1 MSLLPSPAL
10 EAESI
15 LWITFGV
22 AVIGMLAIDLGLH
35 RRAHALSAKES
46 AIWSSVW
53 IAVAGGFNVLVY
65 LSMGHEK
72 ASEFLVG
79 YVLEKSLSIDNMFI
93 FILIFSS
100 LNIPSAYQPK
110 ILKWGIIGALL
121 MRAILIFVGASLL
134 ETFHWMIYVFGVI
147 IMATGAR
154 MIIQKEKKIH
164 PERNPLVRLA
174 RKILPVTSTTHGEKF
189 FVTLNGVRYA
199 TPLWLALL
207 VVETT
212 DLIFAVDSIPA
223 IFAITSDL
231 FIVYTSNI
239 FAILGLRALYFL
251 LANIMQMFSYLKVG
265 LSVIL
270 FFIGIKM
277 VLSDVYKIS
286 IEISLLVIF
295 GILGFSILLSF
306 FRKGANINNQG
317 K

>member
-10 EAESI
+10 EAEST

-22 AVIGMLAIDLGLH
+22 AVIAMLAIDLGLH
-35 RRAHALSAKES
+35 RKAHALSAKES
-46 AIWSSVW
+46 AIWSGVW
-53 IAVAGGFNVLVY
+53 IAVAGAFNVFVY
-65 LSMGHEK
+65 FRMGHEK
-72 ASEFLVG
+72 ALEFLVG
-79 YVLEKSLSIDNMFI
+79 YALEKSLSVDNMFI

-100 LNIPSAYQPK
+100 LNIPDAYQPK
-110 ILKWGIIGALL
+110 VLKWGIIGALV

-134 ETFHWMIYVFGVI
+134 ETFHWMIYVFGAI
-147 IMATGAR
+147 IMATGIR

-174 RKILPVTSTTHGEKF
+174 RKIMPVTSTTHGEKF
-189 FVTLNGVRYA
+189 FVRLNGVMYA

-251 LANIMQMFSYLKVG
+251 LANMMLMFSYLKVA

-270 FFIGIKM
+270 FFIGMKM

-306 FRKGANINNQG
+306 FRKSQQ